1 MQVVATTHRGHARE
15 IAANIDYKQSS
26 GIIVAGG
33 DGMVSEVMSG
43 LMDRTDDCVASGYAV
58 GIIPSGTA
66 NAMVR
71 TKPQPP
77 CKASA
82 PMVW

>member
-1 MQVVATTHRGHARE
+1 
-15 IAANIDYKQSS
+15 
-26 GIIVAGG
+26 
-33 DGMVSEVMSG
+33 MVSEIMSG
-43 LMDRTDDCVASGYAV
+43 LMDRTDDCVASGYPV

-71 TKPQPP
+71 TKPQLL

-82 PMVW
+82 TESSCGPIPPFPGKLMFCFSCPLWPALRVPVGA